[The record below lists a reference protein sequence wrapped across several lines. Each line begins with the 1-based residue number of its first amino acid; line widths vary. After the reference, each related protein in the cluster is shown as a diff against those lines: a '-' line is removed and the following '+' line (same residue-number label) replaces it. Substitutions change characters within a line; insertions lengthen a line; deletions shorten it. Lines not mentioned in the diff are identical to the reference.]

1 MVGSSAEQQIV
12 RLRDPRTIV
21 AFVLSA
27 VAGYVDAVGYVLWDK
42 VLVANM
48 SGNTIEFAARTAERS
63 FPGSVYRLWPLVL
76 FVLGVLCGSF
86 IQDSIKRR
94 RPTGSLSV
102 ALAVEFV
109 LLVSVVLA
117 AVGLDARFVRPEDG
131 ARWFVPVALGA
142 YAMGLQNATL
152 TRVGPVHVYTT
163 HVTGTLTKF
172 GQDLV
177 DSLYCLRDARSS
189 EKPAWRTLRRSK
201 AFTSML
207 FFFGMFALF
216 ATFGAVG
223 AWAQIHFGIWSLI
236 AAIAVIGLTTVF
248 ARKL

>member
-1 MVGSSAEQQIV
+1 MVGSSAEQIV
-12 RLRDPRTIV
+12 RLSDPRTIL
-21 AFVLSA
+21 ALVLSA
-27 VAGYVDAVGYVLWDK
+27 VAGYIDAVGYVLWDK

-48 SGNTIEFAARTAERS
+48 SGNTIEFAAKTAERT
-63 FPGSVYRLWPLVL
+63 FPSSVFRLWPLVL
-76 FVLGVLCGSF
+76 FVIGVLCGSL
-86 IQDSIKRR
+86 IQDSVKRR
-94 RPTGSLSV
+94 RPTGSISV
-102 ALAVEFV
+102 ALGVELA

-177 DSLYCLRDARSS
+177 DSLYCVRDARASG
-189 EKPAWRTLRRSK
+189 KPTWRTLRHSK

-223 AWAQIHFGIWSLI
+223 AWAQVHFGIWSLT